1 MLKADKATNRE
12 DRGDSIVDR
21 ADPTQYKIPF
31 ETLIETLREVHSK
44 DEDSISVIQRFE
56 EMAIDYWKNDIDL
69 NLFSKVDST
78 TQHVNHASNNFKDFY
93 QAIQEDLSLKGP
105 PHVNNASGETILEEP
120 HLKNLPIKSGF
131 VDVKVDGLKAARK
144 VFCALNRMIMS
155 TELRAVNS
163 VKYPIFSTESEK
175 YEIIVKGSKT
185 SQFEEEKGII
195 NSNEISSLVKIIFMD
210 EIPGDVEYAVGCIGE
225 TVHRE
230 DTASVGRF
238 LSKISGSRFIKW
250 DKTRRLLQKID
261 MP

>member
-93 QAIQEDLSLKGP
+93 QAIQE
-105 PHVNNASGETILEEP
+105 
-120 HLKNLPIKSGF
+120 
-131 VDVKVDGLKAARK
+131 GLDY
-144 VFCALNRMIMS
+144 S
-155 TELRAVNS
+155 
-163 VKYPIFSTESEK
+163 
-175 YEIIVKGSKT
+175 
-185 SQFEEEKGII
+185 
-195 NSNEISSLVKIIFMD
+195 
-210 EIPGDVEYAVGCIGE
+210 
-225 TVHRE
+225 
-230 DTASVGRF
+230 
-238 LSKISGSRFIKW
+238 
-250 DKTRRLLQKID
+250 
-261 MP
+261 